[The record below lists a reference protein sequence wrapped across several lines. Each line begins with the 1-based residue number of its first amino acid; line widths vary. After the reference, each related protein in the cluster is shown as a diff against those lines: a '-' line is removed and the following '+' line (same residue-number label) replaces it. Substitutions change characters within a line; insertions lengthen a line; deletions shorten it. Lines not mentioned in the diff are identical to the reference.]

1 VVVVDGI
8 MQTQGLLEDLV
19 VAVAWAKA
27 VVAQVALQLQDKEML
42 VELVEQISA
51 AGLAQEAVAEGVQER
66 LDIVGLLH

>member
-1 VVVVDGI
+1 VDGI